1 MGAGTSGMRG
11 DTISTE
17 GTPMRALRDTGSAIL
32 PLRLDSAGFAID
44 GKPLLSTLT
53 LSIAPGRRLIVMG
66 ANGAGKSLFLRLC
79 HGLIEPTSGRRFWA
93 DGTTRPDAQAM
104 VFQRPVL
111 LRRSVAAN
119 LDYPLKLRGMSRGA
133 RRDAVATTLQRFGLE
148 PLADRPARLLSG
160 GEQQRLALAR
170 AWAMRPEVLFLDEPC
185 SALDPS
191 ATRIIEEMIESFAAE
206 GITIVMTTHDLG
218 QARRLAQDVAFLHRG
233 RLIEHGPAAP
243 FFAGPQAPEA
253 RAFLAGDLIW

>member
-1 MGAGTSGMRG
+1 MTR
-11 DTISTE
+11 
-17 GTPMRALRDTGSAIL
+17 PAIL
-32 PLRLDSAGFAID
+32 PLALRDLGYAVGGTA
-44 GKPLLSTLT
+44 LLRDLSLT
-53 LSIAPGRRLIVMG
+53 IPAGRRLVILG
-66 ANGAGKSLFLRLC
+66 PNGAGKSLLLRLC
-79 HGLIEPTSGRRFWA
+79 HGLITPTAGQVVWA
-93 DGTTRPDAQAM
+93 DGSARPQAQAM

-119 LDYPLKLRGMSRGA
+119 IAYPLALAGQAAAVRAAMVA
-133 RRDAVATTLQRFGLE
+133 RTLDRFGLA

-170 AWAMRPEVLFLDEPC
+170 AWAMRPQILFLDEPT

-191 ATRIIEEMIESFAAE
+191 ATRLIEEMVMQFATD
-206 GITIVMTTHDLG
+206 GITIVMTTHNLG

-233 RLIEHGPAAP
+233 GLIEHGPAAA
-243 FFAGPQAPEA
+243 FFAGPRTAQA

>member
-1 MGAGTSGMRG
+1 MKTARNIAPS
-11 DTISTE
+11 
-17 GTPMRALRDTGSAIL
+17 IL
-32 PLRLDSAGFAID
+32 PLSLEGMGYCAG
-44 GKPLLSTLT
+44 GGPLLSDITLR
-53 LSIAPGRRLIVMG
+53 IEAGRRLIVMG

-79 HGLIEPTSGRRFWA
+79 HGLIDPTQGRRLWA
-93 DGTTRPDAQAM
+93 SGEARAEAQAM

-119 LDYPLKLRGMSRGA
+119 LDYPLALKGLPRAA
-133 RRDAVATTLQRFGLE
+133 RNHTVARTLERFGLA

-170 AWAMRPEVLFLDEPC
+170 AWAMRPQILFLDEPS

-191 ATRIIEEMIESFAAE
+191 ATRIIEEMVMQFSAE
-206 GITIVMTTHDLG
+206 GITIVMTTHNLG
-218 QARRLAQDVAFLHRG
+218 QARRLGEQVAFLHRG
-233 RLIEHGPAAP
+233 RLIEHRSAAE
-243 FFAGPQAPEA
+243 FFAGPETPEA

>member
-1 MGAGTSGMRG
+1 M
-11 DTISTE
+11 
-17 GTPMRALRDTGSAIL
+17 SASIL
-32 PLRLDSAGFAID
+32 PLRLEGVGYAVG
-44 GKPLLSTLT
+44 GKPLLSDISLR
-53 LSIAPGRRLIVMG
+53 IEAGRRLVVMG

-79 HGLIEPTSGRRFWA
+79 HGLIDPTAGRRSWA
-93 DGTTRPDAQAM
+93 SGEGRAAAQAM

-111 LRRSVAAN
+111 LRRTVAAN
-119 LDYPLKLRGMSRGA
+119 LDYPLALRGMA
-133 RRDAVATTLQRFGLE
+133 RTERRETVARTLDRFGLA

-170 AWAMRPEVLFLDEPC
+170 AWAMAPQVLFLDEPS

-191 ATRIIEEMIESFAAE
+191 ATRTIEEMVERFAAD
-206 GITIVMTTHDLG
+206 GITIVMTTHNLG

-233 RLIEHGPAAP
+233 RLIEHRPAAD
-243 FFAGPQAPEA
+243 FFAGPETPEA

>member
-1 MGAGTSGMRG
+1 MT
-11 DTISTE
+11 D
-17 GTPMRALRDTGSAIL
+17 AIL
-32 PLRLDSAGFAID
+32 PLTLQNVSYRVG
-44 GKPLLSTLT
+44 GQTLLHDVSLT
-53 LSIAPGRRLIVMG
+53 IPAGRRLIVMG

-79 HGLIEPTSGRRFWA
+79 HGLIAPSSGQRIWA
-93 DGTTRPDAQAM
+93 DGSPRAPEQAM
-104 VFQRPVL
+104 VFQRPIL

-119 LDYPLKLRGMSRGA
+119 LDYPLALKGLGSKTRAAMVTR
-133 RRDAVATTLQRFGLE
+133 TLNRFGLAA
-148 PLADRPARLLSG
+148 LADRPARLVSG

-170 AWAMRPEVLFLDEPC
+170 AWTMAPQILFLDEPT

-191 ATRIIEEMIESFAAE
+191 ATRIIEEMIVQFADE

-233 RLIEHGPAAP
+233 RLIEHGEAGA
-243 FFAGPQAPEA
+243 FFASPQSEQA

>member
-1 MGAGTSGMRG
+1 MSV
-11 DTISTE
+11 
-17 GTPMRALRDTGSAIL
+17 RAL
-32 PLRLDSAGFAID
+32 PLVLEDVGYAAG
-44 GKPLLSTLT
+44 GTPLLSGITLR
-53 LSIAPGRRLIVMG
+53 IEAGRRLIVMG

-79 HGLIEPTSGRRFWA
+79 HGLIDPTTGRRTWA
-93 DGTTRPDAQAM
+93 SGEGRAEAQAM

-119 LDYPLKLRGMSRGA
+119 LDYPLALKGLARDA
-133 RRDAVATTLQRFGLE
+133 RRDTVARTLARFGLAS
-148 PLADRPARLLSG
+148 LADRPARLLSG

-170 AWAMRPEVLFLDEPC
+170 AWAMRPEVLFLDEPS

-191 ATRIIEEMIESFAAE
+191 ATRIIEEMVEAFSDE
-206 GITIVMTTHDLG
+206 GITIVMTTHNLG

-233 RLIEHGPAAP
+233 RLIEHRPAAD

-253 RAFLAGDLIW
+253 RAFLAGDLVW

>member
-1 MGAGTSGMRG
+1 MGAGAAGM
-11 DTISTE
+11 
-17 GTPMRALRDTGSAIL
+17 SAPIL
-32 PLRLDSAGFAID
+32 PLSLEDMAYAPG
-44 GKPLLSTLT
+44 GETLLSGVTLRVE
-53 LSIAPGRRLIVMG
+53 AGRRLIVMG

-79 HGLIEPTSGRRFWA
+79 HGLIDPSAGRRLWA
-93 DGTTRPDAQAM
+93 SGEARPEAQAM

-119 LDYPLKLRGMSRGA
+119 LDYPLALRGLTRAA
-133 RRDAVATTLQRFGLE
+133 RREAVSLTLHRFGLAAM
-148 PLADRPARLLSG
+148 ADRPARLLSG

-170 AWAMRPEVLFLDEPC
+170 AWAMRPQVLFLDEPS

-191 ATRIIEEMIESFAAE
+191 ATRIIEEIVAQFSDE

-218 QARRLAQDVAFLHRG
+218 QARRLGQDVAFLHRG
-233 RLIEHGPAAP
+233 RLIEHRPAAD
-243 FFAGPQAPEA
+243 FFAGPETPEA

>member
-1 MGAGTSGMRG
+1 MMA
-11 DTISTE
+11 
-17 GTPMRALRDTGSAIL
+17 ARDMHPAIL
-32 PLRLDSAGFAID
+32 PLRLEGAGYAVG
-44 GKPLLSTLT
+44 GKPLLSDITLT
-53 LSIAPGRRLIVMG
+53 VEAGRRLVVMG

-79 HGLIEPTSGRRFWA
+79 HGLIEPTSGRRIWA
-93 DGTTRPDAQAM
+93 SGEARAAAQAM

-119 LDYPLKLRGMSRGA
+119 LDYPLALMGLDRAA
-133 RRDAVATTLQRFGLE
+133 RRTTVAETLDRFGLA

-170 AWAMRPEVLFLDEPC
+170 AWSMRPQVLFLDEPS

-191 ATRIIEEMIESFAAE
+191 ATRIIEEMIETFSDE
-206 GITIVMTTHDLG
+206 GITIVLTTHNLG
-218 QARRLAQDVAFLHRG
+218 QARRLAQDVVFLHRG
-233 RLIEHGPAAP
+233 RLIEQARAET
-243 FFAGPQAPEA
+243 FFAGPNAPEA